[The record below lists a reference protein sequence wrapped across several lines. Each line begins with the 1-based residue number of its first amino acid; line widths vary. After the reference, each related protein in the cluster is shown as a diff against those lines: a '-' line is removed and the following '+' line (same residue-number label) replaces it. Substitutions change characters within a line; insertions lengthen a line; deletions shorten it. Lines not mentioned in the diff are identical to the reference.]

1 MPLGLELL
9 ASQLRGFMPEQV
21 VQAVEGN
28 LTRLQTDLRTIPA
41 RHRSLQA
48 VFEWSW
54 SLLAPTQQRLFSQLS
69 VFRGGFEAEAAQ
81 AVVGATWPD
90 LLELWERSLLRRH
103 ESGRLEMHELLSQF
117 AQEKLTLYE
126 TAYAGES
133 VQDRHSYYYITLLN
147 LWEAD
152 LLDENLKQALAE
164 CRRELDNIRQAWQWA
179 ISRDRFEWIGR
190 SLSTIVSIYDL
201 LGLFQEAVT
210 ILEAATA
217 RARAR
222 EAVTT
227 NPAELKTLQKV
238 WGQLLVEQSHFL
250 YKQARYDRLAE
261 MAQAL
266 LELGTLSGLVDLTI
280 SGYLQRG
287 KAHLGRAEYGAGKQD
302 LEQSLA
308 MARQAQLPIL
318 VADSLYFL
326 GTIYQHQGRRTESK
340 QYFEQALAY
349 YHQQGHQPDEEELQ
363 NWLLTFAA
371 NQDYAQGKAYFEQR
385 LNVARQRANPVN
397 QARLLHLLARLCL
410 KLGEYGQ
417 ARLYEEESLEIAES
431 LERPWLLIP
440 RLNGLSAIACSLNE
454 AGAARQYGFQALE
467 AAKAL
472 KNPVLE
478 GLVLVT
484 LGQVL
489 SAQGELAEAA
499 RFYKQALALRQ
510 AQGKP
515 EAVVEALGGLAGVAL
530 ARRRL
535 SQARTYVEEVLTYL
549 EAFKLEL
556 IDEPFTLCLACYHV
570 LRAGQDP
577 RAELLLDQAHTLLQT
592 RAARIS
598 EATLRRSFLE
608 NVPANREI
616 ITLHEGQNDER

>member
-1 MPLGLELL
+1 MALYEQIRAGEFVDKGAAAPPPVEAPAVEQPEPKPPIPSAPAHNLPAALKSFFGREEELAILNTYLQNPEIRLVTLVGMGGMGKTDLSLQAARTLLPFVVTQPGPQPQVALASWRGSQQGNGLQATQIFKDGVWFVALAGVQPPLALPGEAPEAQLERLCQALAIAIATALGLTLEGDQLPQAQVKAYLRDKALLLVVDNFEHLVEGALFIQELLLHAGQLKLLVTSRERLRLPGEWILDLEGLPYPPKLSSRPEASLPDPEAHWATAEGLKELAGFASVSLFVERARQGWAAFALSAQNSRAVVRLCQLVEGMPLGLELL

-28 LTRLQTDLRTIPA
+28 LTRLQTDLRTVPA

-54 SLLAPTQQRLFSQLS
+54 SLLYPTQQRLFSQLS

-117 AQEKLTLYE
+117 AQEKLALYE

-217 RARAR
+217 KARAR

-227 NPAELKTLQKV
+227 NPAEVKTLQKV

-261 MAQAL
+261 MAQA
-266 LELGTLSGLVDLTI
+266 
-280 SGYLQRG
+280 R
-287 KAHLGRAEYGAGKQD
+287 D
-302 LEQSLA
+302 LERAGRFNHLRLFTA
-308 MARQAQLPIL
+308 
-318 VADSLYFL
+318 
-326 GTIYQHQGRRTESK
+326 GQGR
-340 QYFEQALAY
+340 
-349 YHQQGHQPDEEELQ
+349 
-363 NWLLTFAA
+363 
-371 NQDYAQGKAYFEQR
+371 
-385 LNVARQRANPVN
+385 
-397 QARLLHLLARLCL
+397 
-410 KLGEYGQ
+410 LGPG
-417 ARLYEEESLEIAES
+417 
-431 LERPWLLIP
+431 
-440 RLNGLSAIACSLNE
+440 
-454 AGAARQYGFQALE
+454 
-467 AAKAL
+467 
-472 KNPVLE
+472 
-478 GLVLVT
+478 
-484 LGQVL
+484 
-489 SAQGELAEAA
+489 
-499 RFYKQALALRQ
+499 
-510 AQGKP
+510 
-515 EAVVEALGGLAGVAL
+515 
-530 ARRRL
+530 
-535 SQARTYVEEVLTYL
+535 
-549 EAFKLEL
+549 
-556 IDEPFTLCLACYHV
+556 
-570 LRAGQDP
+570 
-577 RAELLLDQAHTLLQT
+577 
-592 RAARIS
+592 RI
-598 EATLRRSFLE
+598 
-608 NVPANREI
+608 
-616 ITLHEGQNDER
+616 